1 MTKLML
7 LNQGIGGLLAE
18 VGGRTGTPP
27 TDPAQALDV
36 ETTSLYLVSFP
47 DSLGKNRSSGNLTT

>member
-1 MTKLML
+1 MF

-18 VGGRTGTPP
+18 VGGRTGTPAP
-27 TDPAQALDV
+27 DPAQALDV

-47 DSLGKNRSSGNLTT
+47 D